1 MAHERGSGDVVGRG
15 SLVRTPVDDDWGQ
28 VYSLALDG
36 PKIAAA
42 LDTVHPCT
50 VRGNWLKLGWALRPG
65 FCETMPPSRCACGCA
80 AVDVSSAPGGGR
92 PSRLDPVSCC
102 YGSRRLTVLGRP
114 PETALTVAGRP
125 VHTVRQQALNGS

>member
-102 YGSRRLTVLGRP
+102 YGSRCSVDRRKRHSP
-114 PETALTVAGRP
+114 VAGRP
-125 VHTVRQQALNGS
+125 VHTVRQQVLNGS